1 MNTWYANFRSVIFA
15 MWLPSECGPRLCPY
29 NGLAE
34 STFSVRLELLL
45 PLTVEHVYTMIMED
59 RSHAWADAVT
69 LTRARRR
76 LPAALLGNALMR
88 IAGGAS
94 AVLVGLYLADLTN
107 RGARVT
113 AALVGPL
120 EQYLSAPNFSLV
132 FLRECCPM
140 QLPHGRS

>member
-1 MNTWYANFRSVIFA
+1 M
-15 MWLPSECGPRLCPY
+15 
-29 NGLAE
+29 
-34 STFSVRLELLL
+34 

-59 RSHAWADAVT
+59 RSHAWADAVMVA
-69 LTRARRR
+69 RARGR

-132 FLRECCPM
+132 FLRECCPT
-140 QLPHGRS
+140 QLLHGRS